1 MRHAKRILGLV
12 WMVLGPVAIF
22 ILIWGAINNIDTAGT
37 GDINKPLPWIII
49 IAIFTPIAIG
59 LSIFGWYA
67 WKEEYD
73 PPMPREVQK
82 IVQNHCK
89 KSNEY

>member
-1 MRHAKRILGLV
+1 MKHLKRMLGLL
-12 WMVLGPVAIF
+12 WMIIGPVAIA
-22 ILIWGAINNIDTAGT
+22 ILLWGAINNINSEGT

-59 LSIFGWYA
+59 LTIFGWYA

-73 PPMPREVQK
+73 
-82 IVQNHCK
+82 
-89 KSNEY
+89 